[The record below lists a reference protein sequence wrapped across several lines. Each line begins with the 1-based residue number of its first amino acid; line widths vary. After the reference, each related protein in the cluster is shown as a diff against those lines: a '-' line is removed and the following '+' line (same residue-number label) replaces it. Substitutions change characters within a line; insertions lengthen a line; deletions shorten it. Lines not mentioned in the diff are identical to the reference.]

1 MSLKEN
7 LDIACNEK
15 DVENSYRK
23 AIQDKIKGLIFTS
36 PFGCDGYGEFKKIKI
51 LCEFKN
57 DVDLT
62 SKQSQC
68 KILAQS
74 IYYLKR
80 FELSGK
86 KLPTT
91 IFVGDKNE
99 CFVIHTNDVFKYLS
113 YEYDWDVAPSNAH
126 SNIDLMMELL
136 DDPNINPFIFHPN
149 EIDQC
154 IEKINNLTDGIKR
167 LVPITKHNITEVFK
181 YFDEKVLGKNVKL
194 NTNER
199 ANLFVQL
206 LINPEENYLHP
217 VKLRK
222 TLITKGFGE
231 IPIKN
236 RDIFLGFFEH
246 FSQEYTPR
254 QKEVLTAIVDR
265 LVEDTTRRKQGEFFT
280 PAIWVDKAHEYISNT
295 FGDDWKEKY
304 VVWDPAWG
312 TGNLTRDYKFKE
324 LYCSTLNQSDIDT
337 ANQMGYN
344 NEGVKFQFDFLNDPD
359 EKLPKGLRDAI
370 ESGREIIVLMNP
382 PYATANVMGNNSEH
396 KEGVAKTK
404 MNEMMVN
411 EGWGKSSQNLYS
423 QFFYRITKYQES
435 NKNINIGCFT
445 PPLYLTGDA
454 YKDFRTRFFNY
465 FGFERGFLFE
475 ASNFSDVAK
484 GWGINFVVFS
494 NNLNN
499 LKTEFKE
506 DLIMLDVDDLLLV
519 SYDVKTLY
527 NTDGLTQASKWV
539 REEVK
544 KLKTFDAPQMGSALI
559 IKPQG
564 IGTIVENAMGY
575 FYNNSNNVSKNNQ
588 SVGLFTSAMSA
599 AHGLSVIKE
608 NFLKTTTLFTSR
620 RLISGKQANWVN
632 WNDEYL
638 QPNENHEQYEQFS
651 YDSIV
656 YSLFESKSN
665 QSSLRQVE
673 YKNQLWDIKNEFFW
687 LSKNDM
693 LDLSNQNHYTEL
705 YNDAR
710 TSDDRFVY
718 KKLFEE
724 GIYNRLSD
732 DAKQVLD
739 FATELLKKS
748 IKARRIMA
756 DNHNHLNS
764 WDAGYAQLKLVW
776 QEYFKDEFKE
786 FRKKYKELEDRMRPL
801 VYELGFLK
809 K

>member
-324 LYCSTLNQSDIDT
+324 LYSSTLNQSDIDT

-344 NEGVKFQFDFLNDPD
+344 NEGVKFQFDFLNDDD

-382 PYATANVMGNNSEH
+382 PYGKPTPINSLLLDN
-396 KEGVAKTK
+396 KTK
-404 MNEMMVN
+404 
-411 EGWGKSSQNLYS
+411 SSGMTTTKTQEQMKNDKMGLSSSNLYT
-423 QFFYRITKYQES
+423 QFLYKISKYQEN
-435 NKNINIGCFT
+435 NKNIRIGCFT
-445 PPLYLTGDA
+445 PPGFLTSVSNSN
-454 YKDFRTRFFNY
+454 FRKNFLTK
-465 FGFERGFLFE
+465 FGFENGFMMD
-475 ASNFSDVAK
+475 SINFSDTK
-484 GWGINFVVFS
+484 SWGLTFSVFS
-494 NNLNN
+494 NDIKDNKFEFSFNVLNISVGN
-499 LKTEFKE
+499 FEIT
-506 DLIMLDVDDLLLV
+506 LLR
-519 SYDVKTLY
+519 DKILY
-527 NTDGLTQASKWV
+527 NTDSIKTLTEWFNETPTKNNIQYPVFESSLGVVDYNKNGCS
-539 REEVK
+539 
-544 KLKTFDAPQMGSALI
+544 DAI
-559 IKPQG
+559 I
-564 IGTIVENAMGY
+564 Y
-575 FYNNSNNVSKNNQ
+575 LNNDSNNVQQQN
-588 SVGLFTSAMSA
+588 VIHL
-599 AHGLSVIKE
+599 LSGVCKANGNKPITPA
-608 NFLKTTTLFTSR
+608 NFERGVVVFSSR
-620 RLISGKQANWVN
+620 KMILRNWVIDK
-632 WNDEYL
+632 DEYL
-638 QPNENHEQYEQFS
+638 VPNENHEQYEQFS
-651 YDSIV
+651 YDSIII
-656 YSLFESKSN
+656 SLFHIHSF

-693 LDLSNQNHYTEL
+693 LDLADQNHYTEL

-710 TSDDRFVY
+710 TSDNRFVY

-724 GIYNRLSD
+724 GIYDRLSD

-764 WDAGYAQLKLVW
+764 WDCGYAQLKLVW